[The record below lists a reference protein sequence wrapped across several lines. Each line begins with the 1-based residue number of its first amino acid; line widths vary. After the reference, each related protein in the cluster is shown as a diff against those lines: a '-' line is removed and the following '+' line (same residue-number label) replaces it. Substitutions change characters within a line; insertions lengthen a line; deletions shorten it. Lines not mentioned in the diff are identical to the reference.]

1 MSNYSNTKATIAANV
16 YTNHNNEVT
25 AAMVKAGI
33 NAVVDTLIAGGFLY
47 KGVATTSTNPGS
59 PDANVFYI
67 ATAPGT
73 YTNFGSLVV
82 NDGEVAIL
90 KYNGSWT
97 KEVTGA
103 ATSAEV
109 AALGQEVDGLDYR
122 VFGAPDVDVPD
133 DVTLIN
139 GHISSGGAL
148 DTGSTMK
155 HILLPIT
162 TLRGYSVTAVFD
174 DSWASGMWAFI
185 ASVTNNGTQY
195 NFVSGGSRQ
204 ALPLTAQTIPSDANY
219 LYMVV
224 AGSNGVVH
232 PCTISF
238 VSATESLEERVEAL
252 ETEMPD
258 KVDTDDIIKMV
269 SHNMIN
275 PDNIKFDRR
284 YSIAYHEII
293 AADGLKIASSGLI
306 PVEEGEWYVV
316 AGAGLSPYYQGGY
329 FGESATGAVG
339 DAAISDITFSTPV
352 DGNGKCFQVPTGQS
366 IKYALVSLATN
377 NDVTALAGDVQMELG
392 EMATDYEPYNPLP
405 KIKEE
410 LLPDSAPVS
419 SADELA
425 KYTTFGNL
433 SYNGIGDKLPN
444 FRAHFY
450 AKDKDLVVVNTGT
463 SLTARSSE
471 HCTDLADAAFR
482 PPLMHSNN
490 FASHIW
496 DKLCWQGQQY
506 RRYDSGYFTE
516 TGTGWQTQSNI
527 ADWDD
532 GPYRAGLTRYTDNGG
547 SIAFAVPA
555 GAWQFNFIYRADSA
569 GSTACVIA
577 VAEGNNKM
585 EVWNGSAWV
594 EANGYSFSER
604 ESAVAT
610 IPSVT
615 YTNPDSGASVTLSN
629 YQVKGNTTYQKRLKM
644 RCKSS
649 LIDSLSSAK
658 SVTITSASGRLL
670 YWGVEW
676 SPREFMITYINAARG
691 SFGPTIDGAMCLLH
705 YQDNEVWGFQPDL
718 LLSEDPIHNGGG
730 AGVPSA
736 SHIQAYF
743 ANTSEQFWFAN
754 NGISMKARC
763 AALGLTEPEWAL
775 FNTSITWNFGGI
787 TDDGLLKVGPI
798 ANGLMWSALESQ
810 SSVYMAMLEDHPDII
825 YINAVKNW
833 VDACMACYE
842 SMRVATTGSGKNG
855 ATFTNEGSHWNDT
868 GCKVMARVV
877 LPILDFIV

>member
-1 MSNYSNTKATIAANV
+1 MSKKIYIGDA
-16 YTNHNNEVT
+16 E
-25 AAMVKAGI
+25 
-33 NAVVDTLIAGGFLY
+33 IAGGDGKSAYQSWLDQGNVGTEAQFLASL
-47 KGVATTSTNPGS
+47 KGADGKDGKDGAQGNTGSSVDYPYELVNNVTTNDATKGLSAAQG
-59 PDANVFYI
+59 
-67 ATAPGT
+67 
-73 YTNFGSLVV
+73 VV
-82 NDGEVAIL
+82 LDEKISQLGL
-90 KYNGSWT
+90 K
-97 KEVTGA
+97 
-103 ATSAEV
+103 
-109 AALGQEVDGLDYR
+109 VDEKADQADLSQLEAKVDVLGLDI
-122 VFGAPDVDVPD
+122 FGNPMAVDIPD
-133 DVTLIN
+133 DVTILQ
-139 GHISSGGAL
+139 GHISSGGVL
-148 DTGSTMK
+148 DTESSVK
-155 HILLPIT
+155 HILVPVT
-162 TLRGYSVTAVFD
+162 SLRGNKVSVAFD
-174 DSWASGMWAFI
+174 DLWVSGQWAFI
-185 ASVTNNGTQY
+185 ASVNGTQY
-195 NFVSGGSRQ
+195 TFVDGGSRQ
-204 ALPLTAQTIPSDANY
+204 SGVPTNQIIPSDANY
-219 LYMVV
+219 LYCTVTGGNGIV
-224 AGSNGVVH
+224 HDGTVSFSAAGG
-232 PCTISF
+232 
-238 VSATESLEERVEAL
+238 SLVDRIAG
-252 ETEMPD
+252 
-258 KVDTDDIIKMV
+258 KVDEDEIIVQVTK
-269 SHNMIN
+269 NLIN
-275 PDNIKFDRR
+275 PDNIAYDRR
-284 YSIAYHEII
+284 YSNGTSSVI
-293 AADGLKIASSGLI
+293 AADANKIASSGLI
-306 PVEEGEWYVV
+306 PVVEGEWYVV
-316 AGAGLSPYYQGGY
+316 SGLGIHNILGTNQNGGY
-329 FGESATGAVG
+329 FGENATGAIG
-339 DAAISDITFSTPV
+339 DTAIANITWADPV
-352 DGNGKCFQVPTGQS
+352 DANGKCFQVPTGQG
-366 IKYALVSLATN
+366 IKYVIISLATN
-377 NDVTALAGDVQMELG
+377 DAHTALAGNAQMEEG
-392 EMATDYEPYNPLP
+392 EMATAYEDYNPVP
-405 KIKEE
+405 KIKES
-410 LLPDSAPVS
+410 LLPDSSTPVS
-419 SADELA
+419 TADELT

-433 SYNGIGDKLPN
+433 TYPGIGAKIPT
-444 FRAHFY
+444 FRKHFY
-450 AKDKDLVVVNTGT
+450 AKDKDLMVVNTGT

-471 HCTDLADAAFR
+471 HCTLLADAPFR

-496 DKLCWQGQQY
+496 DRLCWQGQQY
-506 RRYDSGYFTE
+506 RRYDSSYFTE

-532 GPYRAGLTRYTDNGG
+532 GAYRAGLTRYTDNGG

-615 YTNPDSGASVTLSN
+615 YTNPDSGASVTLSD

-730 AGVPSA
+730 AGVPNA

-877 LPILDFIV
+877 LPILDFIL